1 MNEIIVD
8 NQSIENKIYTIRGFQ
23 VMIDRD
29 LADLYEVQ
37 TKRLNEQV
45 KSFRFQLTEIEK
57 KELVADCDRFKTL
70 KHSTSLPYAFTEAEI
85 IEQYGS
91 GIKRIQDACKL
102 HGVQEAKFEEFVH
115 GFRVT
120 LYKKKIDGGVNVG
133 VDVGVNDVYS
143 YIKINQPVKANQ
155 IALSFKSVTQRTIE
169 RYLKQLK
176 DEDKIEFNGSPKMG
190 GYVII

>member
-1 MNEIIVD
+1 MMNKLTLIDKQTI
-8 NQSIENKIYTIRGFQ
+8 QNKIYTIRGFQ

-70 KHSTSLPYAFTEAEI
+70 KHSTSLPYAFTEAGI

-120 LYKKKIDGGVNVG
+120 LYKEKIDGGVSG
-133 VDVGVNDVYS
+133 GVNS
-143 YIKINQPVKANQ
+143 LLEYIMKNPNLKANN
-155 IALSFKSVTQRTIE
+155 ISDNMNIPLRTIQ
-169 RYLKQLK
+169 RALKQLK
-176 DEDKIEFNGSPKMG
+176 DEDKIEFNGSPKTG